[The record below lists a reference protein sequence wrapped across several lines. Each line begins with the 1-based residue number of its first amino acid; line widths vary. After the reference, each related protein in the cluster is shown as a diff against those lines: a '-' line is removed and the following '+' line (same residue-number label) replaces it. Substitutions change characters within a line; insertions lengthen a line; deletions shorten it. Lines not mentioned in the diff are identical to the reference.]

1 MDHTE
6 ALLFE
11 FEGEGNLGK
20 TVRGLVE
27 SCADRDFTLA
37 CHTCPEL
44 PIKDNELF
52 EKIFKD
58 KPLVVVLALPRVSA
72 THLESLLETLR
83 PVTQPILVVIDA
95 QPEDAAQLTRPGI
108 ADFIIPPINESEV
121 LLRVR
126 RLLNQVR
133 EERKTSQALSE
144 KLAVQQILGK
154 HPVFLAEL
162 NKIPVVAKSDISVLI
177 SGETGTGKEM
187 VARVIHYLSPRA
199 GKCFVPLNCGAIP
212 VELLENELFGHEN
225 GAYTGA
231 SGSRIGLIQ
240 EADKGT
246 LFLDEV
252 DSLPALAQVKLLRF
266 LQDHEYRPLG
276 STKTKKG
283 DVRIVAASNA
293 NLEHAVA
300 AGTLRRDLYYRLNVV
315 PIVLPPLRERA
326 SDILLLAHHFLE
338 TFAVKFNSPARSF
351 SPEAERK
358 LLLYK
363 WPGNVRELEHVIERV
378 VVLATQRVIH
388 ENQIA
393 FPGDDDHLTRLSF
406 KELKSNVIAEFE
418 TKYITNLL
426 IAYRGNISKAAQAA
440 KKERRT
446 FWELIRKH
454 DIKVDDFKFS
464 AVRE

>member
-1 MDHTE
+1 MDQT
-6 ALLFE
+6 
-11 FEGEGNLGK
+11 
-20 TVRGLVE
+20 
-27 SCADRDFTLA
+27 
-37 CHTCPEL
+37 
-44 PIKDNELF
+44 
-52 EKIFKD
+52 
-58 KPLVVVLALPRVSA
+58 
-72 THLESLLETLR
+72 
-83 PVTQPILVVIDA
+83 
-95 QPEDAAQLTRPGI
+95 
-108 ADFIIPPINESEV
+108 EV
-121 LLRVR
+121 LLSDFDVEDDRV
-126 RLLNQVR
+126 LQ
-133 EERKTSQALSE
+133 ERKTSQELTE
-144 KLAVQQILGK
+144 KHAVQQLLGK

-231 SGSRIGLIQ
+231 SGARIGLIQ

-276 STKTKKG
+276 STKIKKG

-293 NLEHAVA
+293 NLDHAVA

-315 PIVLPPLRERA
+315 PIVLPPLRDRA

-338 TFAVKFNSPARSF
+338 LFANKLNSPARSF

-378 VVLATQRVIH
+378 VVLATQRVID
-388 ENQIA
+388 ESQIS
-393 FPGDDDHLTRLSF
+393 FPGDDDNLTRLSF
-406 KELKSNVIAEFE
+406 KELKSAVIAEFE
-418 TKYITNLL
+418 TKYLKNLL

-446 FWELIRKH
+446 FWELLRKH
-454 DIKVDDFKFS
+454 QINIEEFKPS
-464 AVRE
+464 AGT

>member
-1 MDHTE
+1 MDQIE
-6 ALLFE
+6 VLLFE
-11 FEGEGNLGK
+11 FEGEGKLGE

-27 SCADRDFTLA
+27 SCAHRDFTLA

-44 PIKDNELF
+44 PIKDLALF
-52 EKIFKD
+52 EKIIKD

-72 THLESLLETLR
+72 PHLDSLLETLR
-83 PVTQPILVVIDA
+83 PTTQPILVVIDA
-95 QPEDAAQLTRPGI
+95 QPEDASQLTRPGI
-108 ADFIIPPINESEV
+108 ADFIIPPITESEV
-121 LLRVR
+121 LLRIR

-133 EERKTSQALSE
+133 QERKTTQALTE
-144 KLAVQQILGK
+144 KLSVQQLLGK

-231 SGSRIGLIQ
+231 SGARIGLIQ

-276 STKTKKG
+276 STKIKKG
-283 DVRIVAASNA
+283 DVRVVAASNA

-338 TFAVKFNSPARSF
+338 LFAKKLNSPARSF

-378 VVLATQRVIH
+378 VVLASQRVID
-388 ENQIA
+388 ESQIS
-393 FPGDDDHLTRLSF
+393 FPGDDDNLTRLSF
-406 KELKSNVIAEFE
+406 KELKSSVIAEFE
-418 TKYITNLL
+418 TKYLKNLL

-446 FWELIRKH
+446 FWELLRKH
-454 DIKVDDFKFS
+454 QINIDDFKPS
-464 AVRE
+464 AARE